1 MHNPSADFSRNETRA
16 MRLRSSQSTR
26 LLLLRQC
33 HRRGQTAARVEAKST
48 RSNSCHRMIASAS
61 PSKPTLKVGDIAT
74 QARVGVQTLH
84 FYERLGLLPKP
95 ERSMANHRVYSPE
108 ALRRVL
114 FIKKAQAVGFTL
126 DEIKEIFRCGQR
138 GAERCRHVAQ
148 LGEKRLHELDAE
160 LRMLRAFRKSLA
172 SLLPKWNKENSS
184 RHRCAC

>member
-1 MHNPSADFSRNETRA
+1 
-16 MRLRSSQSTR
+16 
-26 LLLLRQC
+26 
-33 HRRGQTAARVEAKST
+33 
-48 RSNSCHRMIASAS
+48 MIASAS

-74 QARVGVQTLH
+74 QAGVGVRTLH

-95 ERSMANHRVYSPE
+95 ERSSANHRVYSSE

-126 DEIKEIFRCGQR
+126 DEIKEIFRFGQR

-184 RHRCAC
+184 RHRCAGEFCDLIERLPLAPTSPDELRRRGQKKGKSPDCI